1 MKVRLAV
8 LLTGLAT
15 TTGGLAWLLNLA
27 AALVFAGAVA
37 SVGALL
43 WDGGKP

>member
-8 LLTGLAT
+8 LLAGLAT
-15 TTGGLAWLLNLA
+15 TAAGITCLLNLA

>member
-8 LLTGLAT
+8 LLAGLST
-15 TTGGLAWLLNLA
+15 TAVGLVWLLNLA
-27 AALVFAGAVA
+27 AALVFAGTVA
-37 SVGALL
+37 AVGALL